1 MPQQLPHPRDSFA
14 ASRRVLAHAA
24 IVPSDAPRRVTLGFL
39 PRTGDPADDP
49 SLVTGAPKTAPW
61 RDDVEARPS
70 LISLA

>member
-1 MPQQLPHPRDSFA
+1 M
-14 ASRRVLAHAA
+14 SRHVLAHAA

-39 PRTGDPADDP
+39 PHAGDPADDP
-49 SLVTGAPKTAPW
+49 SLVTGVPKTAPW